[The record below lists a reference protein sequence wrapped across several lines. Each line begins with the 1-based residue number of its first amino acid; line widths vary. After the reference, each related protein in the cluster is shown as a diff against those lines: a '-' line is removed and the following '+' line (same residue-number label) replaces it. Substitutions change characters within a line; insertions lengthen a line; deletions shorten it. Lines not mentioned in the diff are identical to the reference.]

1 MELIPGYKHSDVGPI
16 PEDWDVLP
24 LGKLVRSVEYGSAA
38 KSDVKGAVPV
48 LRMGNLQAGKID
60 WSDLVYTNDINEIN
74 KYTLQSGDVLFNR
87 TNTID
92 LVGKT
97 SIYEG
102 GAPAIFAGYLI
113 RINVV
118 PDLLDS
124 RFLNYILNTEFS
136 RKYSAKVLSVAV
148 GQANING
155 QKLKTYPIPL
165 PPTKTEQ
172 EHIAQAL
179 SDTDELLVV
188 LDQVITKKR
197 GLKQATMQQLL
208 TGERRLSGFSGNWQ
222 TKSFSDLFDFSGG
235 YSASRDQLSN
245 EGYCYLHYGDIHGS
259 SKTCVN
265 TRRDFLDIPKL
276 DISLG
281 RISEG
286 SLLKHGDVVFV
297 DASEDDAGTSKH
309 LIIENEDDIPFIS
322 GLHTIVAKSKT
333 NDLAHAYKHYCFQT
347 SAIRQQFM
355 FYSVGTKVS
364 GISKTNIAK
373 LTLPIPSIP
382 EQIAIAD
389 VLACMDVELANL
401 EARRDKTRNIKQAMM
416 QELLTGKTRLVEL
429 RGANA

>member
-1 MELIPGYKHSDVGPI
+1 MELMPGYKYSDVGAI

-38 KSDVKGAVPV
+38 KSDVEGAVPV
-48 LRMGNLQAGKID
+48 LRMGNLQGGKID
-60 WSDLVYTNDINEIN
+60 WSDLVYTADIDEIN
-74 KYTLQSGDVLFNR
+74 KYLLQPGDVLFNR

-102 GAPAIFAGYLI
+102 GCPAIFAGYLI

-118 PDLLDS
+118 PELLHS

-165 PPTKTEQ
+165 PPTTTEQ
-172 EHIAQAL
+172 VAIATAL
-179 SDTDELLVV
+179 NNVDTLLVT
-188 LDQVITKKR
+188 LDQMIAKKR
-197 GLKQATMQQLL
+197 DLKQAAMQQLL
-208 TGERRLSGFSGNWQ
+208 TGEKRLPGFSGDWKL
-222 TKSFSDLFDFSGG
+222 KSFSDLFDFSGG
-235 YSASRDQLSN
+235 YSASRDQLSD
-245 EGYCYLHYGDIHGS
+245 EGHCYLHYGDIHGS
-259 SKTCVN
+259 SKTSIN
-265 TRRDFLDIPKL
+265 TKRDFLDIPKL
-276 DISLG
+276 DISLK
-281 RISEG
+281 RISER

-309 LIIENEDDIPFIS
+309 LVIENEGDVPFIS
-322 GLHTIVAKSKT
+322 GLHTIVAKSKA
-333 NDLAHAYKHYCFQT
+333 NDLADTYKHYCFQT
-347 SAIRQQFM
+347 PAIRQQFM
-355 FYSVGTKVS
+355 FYAVGTKVS

-382 EQIAIAD
+382 EQIAIAA
-389 VLACMDVELANL
+389 VLSNVDVELAAL
-401 EARRDKTRNIKQAMM
+401 EARHDKTRDIKQAMM
-416 QELLTGKTRLVEL
+416 QQLLTGKTRLFAKEESHV
-429 RGANA
+429 